1 MLQVSGM
8 PKFCLPVQDGGVGFD
23 YRLHMGIAD
32 KWIELLKCVTIQFK
46 AFYHVMKF
54 KCALTCIDAD
64 EYYAL
69 GTLTGYRK

>member
-46 AFYHVMKF
+46 AFYHVM
-54 KCALTCIDAD
+54 
-64 EYYAL
+64 
-69 GTLTGYRK
+69 TLNLLSCEMYLMLNYVYFLLCYVI